1 MRKLRIE
8 LSNLPKVTQK
18 AAEPGLKL
26 NFWLKN
32 PVVYHYTILP
42 LMKIQGREK
51 WKGQVG
57 SITVKAKIK
66 LLLS

>member
-42 LMKIQGREK
+42 LTYENTRKRKMKRTSGFNNSQG
-51 WKGQVG
+51 
-57 SITVKAKIK
+57 
-66 LLLS
+66 